1 MSDETEEALNFW
13 DEKDDSG
20 NKSLVAYRL
29 GKVEKGLEL
38 SHRMSVQRDDKI
50 LAKLDEVSK
59 LGEKVAQNTW
69 RIGNLEKSRDRLVA
83 ATSVTATGLAIA
95 LITRVLD
102 IL

>member
-1 MSDETEEALNFW
+1 MNDETEESLNFW

-59 LGEKVAQNTW
+59 LGERVAQNTW

-95 LITRVLD
+95 LVTRILD